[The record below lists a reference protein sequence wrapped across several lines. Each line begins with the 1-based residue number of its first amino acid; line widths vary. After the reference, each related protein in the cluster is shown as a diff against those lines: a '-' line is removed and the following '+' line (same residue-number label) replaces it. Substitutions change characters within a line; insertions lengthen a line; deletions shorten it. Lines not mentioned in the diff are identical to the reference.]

1 MTTHS
6 APESAQS
13 ERENAPQAARQVAPQ
28 SEPQAAP
35 QSGPQAAPQAA
46 RQRAPKDVHQERRA
60 YKRGSGRERVLDA
73 YALVLRE
80 EGVSAATLDE
90 VAKRAD
96 ISKGGLLHHFASKE
110 ALVEGL
116 MERLNR
122 QNIEDIEN
130 TMDGDDGVTG
140 YLQAS
145 MVGEDEY
152 SATFMAVLKLAGSG
166 NEVVDSGLREGL
178 DGWRDALDSVIDNK
192 VLARLIQLVGDGL
205 YLHTLVGDA
214 PDDIDRQVVDLAGQI
229 VAERRP

>member
-13 ERENAPQAARQVAPQ
+13 ERENSPQAARQVAPQ

-46 RQRAPKDVHQERRA
+46 RQRAHKDVHQERRA

>member
-13 ERENAPQAARQVAPQ
+13 ERENSPQAARQVAPQ
-28 SEPQAAP
+28 SELQAAP
-35 QSGPQAAPQAA
+35 QSEPQAA
-46 RQRAPKDVHQERRA
+46 RQRTPKDVHQERRA

>member
-1 MTTHS
+1 
-6 APESAQS
+6 
-13 ERENAPQAARQVAPQ
+13 
-28 SEPQAAP
+28 
-35 QSGPQAAPQAA
+35 
-46 RQRAPKDVHQERRA
+46 
-60 YKRGSGRERVLDA
+60 VLDA

-214 PDDIDRQVVDLAGQI
+214 PDDIDRRVVELAREI
-229 VAERRP
+229 VKERTGA